1 MTNEENGDED
11 ELTDHKGAVYKLT
24 LKADE
29 DLGEIWDYTE
39 ITWGVEQAEK
49 YLRNIEACLMEL
61 ACGKKQGHVR
71 QDIREGRFSH
81 NVGKHVVLYRKDN
94 EGIIVL
100 RVLHGSMDIPRHLES
115 T

>member
-11 ELTDHKGAVYKLT
+11 ELTHHKGAAYKLT
-24 LKADE
+24 RKADE

-39 ITWGVEQAEK
+39 MAWGVEQAEK
-49 YLRNIEACLMEL
+49 YLRSIEACLIEL
-61 ACGKKQGHVR
+61 AWGKKHGHVR
-71 QDIREGRFSH
+71 QDIREGRFSY
-81 NVGKHVVLYRKDN
+81 NVGKHVVIYRIDN